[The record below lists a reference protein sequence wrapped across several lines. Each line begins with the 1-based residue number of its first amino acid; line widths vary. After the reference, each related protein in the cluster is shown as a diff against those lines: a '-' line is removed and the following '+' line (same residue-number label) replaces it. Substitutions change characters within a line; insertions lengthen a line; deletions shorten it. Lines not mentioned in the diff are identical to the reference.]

1 MVRIRL
7 GDDDKWFLLSG
18 AIFSLIGV
26 VFTSILANVGL
37 SAKMKLALAYVGG
50 GISFL
55 LSLFL
60 GAIVLAAYE
69 ESKSRRE
76 ASEGVCDDN

>member
-37 SAKMKLALAYVGG
+37 STKMKLTLAYVGG

-69 ESKSRRE
+69 EYKGRRKT
-76 ASEGVCDDN
+76 G